1 MSSARPAPAVF
12 AAVDLGSNSFH
23 MIVARS
29 VNGHFHVVDRLRERV
44 AIAEGFDPKK
54 KRLSKKVERRALECL
69 ARFRQRLAH
78 HPRRAIRAVGTNT
91 MRELED
97 RGRFLARAERALGQP
112 IEIVAGKEEGRLIYL
127 GASHSLADDGER
139 RLLVDIGGGSTECV
153 IGERFEPLEIES
165 LQMGCIGWSRWHF
178 ASGRITARA
187 FEKAQ
192 VAALLELRSLKWRF
206 LQRGWQRAVGSAGTI
221 TSIAEICHANG
232 WSDGAITWRG
242 LKRLRDE
249 LIDEGRVREDRLAG
263 VTADRVPVLPGGVAI
278 LCAVFDALDLDTMAI
293 ASGGLREGVLY
304 DLVGRVRHE
313 DVRDRT
319 IRAFSERHL
328 VDVEQA
334 SRIERTALRCLDQ
347 VADDFELNRDDAHR
361 LLSWAA
367 RLHEI
372 GLTIAYSGYH
382 KHGAYIVANAD
393 MPGFSRVD
401 QQRLALLVRC
411 HRGRID
417 KNLFDAWPAAEARKL
432 ARLVLL
438 LRLAVRLNRS
448 RSPAPLPKF
457 SLDVRRGNLR
467 LSMPARFFREHPLTR
482 ADLDAEA
489 ESLGPLGV
497 KFETR

>member
-1 MSSARPAPAVF
+1 MSPASLAPAVF

-23 MIVARS
+23 MIVARY
-29 VNGHFHVVDRLRERV
+29 VHGHFHVVDRLRERV
-44 AIAEGFDPKK
+44 AIAEGLDAKK
-54 KRLSKKVERRALECL
+54 ILTRKVARRALECL

-78 HPRRAIRAVGTNT
+78 HPRGAIRAVGTNT
-91 MRELED
+91 MRQLHD
-97 RGRFLARAERALGQP
+97 GGRFLARAERALGHR

-127 GASHSLADDGER
+127 GASHSLAEDGER
-139 RLLVDIGGGSTECV
+139 RLVVDIGGGSTECI
-153 IGERFEPLEIES
+153 IGEQFEPLEIES
-165 LQMGCIGWSRWHF
+165 LYMGCVAWSKRF
-178 ASGRITARA
+178 FESGRITARG
-187 FEKAQ
+187 FEKAE
-192 VAALLELRSLKWRF
+192 VAALLELRSIKRRF

-221 TSIAEICHANG
+221 QSIAEICRANG
-232 WSDGAITWRG
+232 WSDGAITRRA
-242 LKRLRDE
+242 LKRLKKT
-249 LIDEGRVREDRLAG
+249 LIADGRVKESRLAG
-263 VTADRVPVLPGGVAI
+263 VAADRVPVLPGGVAI
-278 LCAVFDALDLDTMAI
+278 LSAVFDAFDLDTMAI
-293 ASGGLREGVLY
+293 ATGGLREGVLY

-334 SRIERTALRCLDQ
+334 SRVERTALACLEQ
-347 VADDFELNRDDAHR
+347 VADDFELDRDEGKR

-382 KHGAYIVANAD
+382 KHGAYLLTHAD
-393 MPGFSRVD
+393 MPGFSRAD

-417 KNLFDAWPAAEARKL
+417 RSLFDDRTASDVRSL
-432 ARLVLL
+432 ARLATL

-448 RSPAPLPKF
+448 RSPAPLPRFK
-457 SLDVRRGNLR
+457 LDVRRGNLR
-467 LSMPARFFREHPLTR
+467 LAIPQKFFREHPLTR

-489 ESLGPLGV
+489 ESLRPIGV
-497 KFETR
+497 KLELR